1 MKTAVAVLALF
12 LSVEASTLQSKS
24 GSKVATQMKQ
34 KALAH
39 LAKDDDRDDDRDDD
53 DTSSEDS
60 DSGSSSGSDSGS
72 DSDS

>member
-39 LAKDDDRDDDRDDD
+39 LARDDDGDDDRDDKDDD
-53 DTSSEDS
+53 DTDSSDT
-60 DSGSSSGSDSGS
+60 D
-72 DSDS
+72 